1 MFHRLG
7 YAAVRYRWLII
18 AIWALALMASAPV
31 APRIASVLQ
40 PGGFTSPDLQSQ
52 RALDLLQR
60 NLRYRFTSVDIIFT
74 SNRLSVDNPRFPR
87 EANAAVAELAGWKE
101 VYQILPFTQSPQ
113 QISRDRHAAY
123 TIVFLNSDLDSAPN
137 LLAELRHRL
146 QPQPDLRTQVGG
158 SPVFYQ
164 DIQTVSER
172 DLRRAELIAFPFAI
186 LALLLVFRSVVA
198 AALPA
203 VVGGCS
209 VAVALALIF
218 ALGHV
223 TPLSIFILNITTL
236 LGLGLGVDYSL
247 FIVSRFREELP
258 RHERVADAVATAIA
272 TAGRAVFFSGVT
284 VSIGLAGLILFQ
296 FNMLRSV
303 GVGGVLVVVLSILAA
318 LTLLP
323 AVLSVLGPRIN
334 AFPVRLRWRWGRVSS
349 EKTRFKP
356 QRTGRPMPEL
366 QRSHEENAG
375 SFGLFS
381 SPAVAPRAIHAAD
394 DNRDSGLEGTGHGF
408 WHNLAALV
416 MRYPVQVF
424 VPVLA
429 VLILLGSP
437 FLRVRL
443 GAPDASI
450 LPTSVPSRQTY
461 DLLETRFNIEDTTP
475 IIIAVQANGSI
486 FAPQNVRAL
495 YAYTQQLASDPRVA
509 HVEDIVSLDPR
520 ITLPMYELLYKDPA
534 RIADPFVRQSVD
546 ALAAGNTTMVQV
558 ISRYP
563 MLDARSEAL
572 VAAIRNTLP
581 PGGMHILVDGG
592 TAGAIDYVNTLYT
605 DFPRAALIIMVVTY
619 IILFLSFRSVV
630 LPLKAIAMNILS
642 ILASYGA
649 LVYIFQE
656 GHFHRLLNFTPLG
669 YVEAS
674 IPILMFCALFGL
686 SMDYEV
692 FLLSRVKEAYDQSH
706 DNTAG
711 VAMGLERSG
720 RIVTSAAL
728 IVVVVS
734 SSFIAADMIL
744 VKAIGLGM
752 ALAVFLDATLVRGL
766 LVPATMRLLGSVNW
780 WLPRP
785 LARILPGRPRLAPA
799 PGVDLRDPQANALA
813 DSGSWPCG

>member
-1 MFHRLG
+1 MFNRLG
-7 YAAVRYRWLII
+7 YAVVRYRWLII
-18 AIWALALMASAPV
+18 AIWAIALLASAPA

-52 RALDLLQR
+52 QALDVLQR
-60 NLRYRFTSVDIIFT
+60 NLNARFTSLEIIFT
-74 SNRLSVDNPRFPR
+74 SNRLAVSDPRFQR
-87 EANAAVAELAGWKE
+87 EANAALANLGNWKE
-101 VYQILPFTQSPQ
+101 VYRILPFTTNPE
-113 QISRDRHAAY
+113 QIARDGHAAY
-123 TIVFLNSDLDSAPN
+123 SVVFLNSDPDSAPN
-137 LLAELRHRL
+137 LLAELRHRIRS
-146 QPQPDLRTQVGG
+146 QPDMQIQVGG
-158 SPVFYQ
+158 GPVFYQ
-164 DIQTVSER
+164 DIQIVSEH

-198 AALPA
+198 ALLPA
-203 VVGGCS
+203 IVGGCS

-218 ALGHV
+218 ALGHI

-258 RHERVADAVATAIA
+258 RHARVADAVVVSIA
-272 TAGRAVFFSGVT
+272 TAGRAVFFSGMT
-284 VSIGLAGLILFQ
+284 VSIGLAGLVLFQ

-323 AVLSVLGPRIN
+323 AVLSVLGPRVN
-334 AFPVRLRWRWGRVSS
+334 AFPVRLWWRGSTAAMSAGPGAEGR
-349 EKTRFKP
+349 
-356 QRTGRPMPEL
+356 
-366 QRSHEENAG
+366 
-375 SFGLFS
+375 
-381 SPAVAPRAIHAAD
+381 
-394 DNRDSGLEGTGHGF
+394 GF
-408 WHNLAALV
+408 WHGLASFV

-429 VLILLGSP
+429 VLVLLGLP
-437 FLRVRL
+437 FLNVRL

-461 DLLETRFNIEDTTP
+461 DLLQTRFNANDTTP
-475 IIIAVQANGSI
+475 IIVAVQADGSI
-486 FAPQNVRAL
+486 FAPQNVQAL
-495 YAYTQQLASDPRVA
+495 YQYVQQLASDSRVER
-509 HVEDIVSLDPR
+509 VSSIVSLDPR
-520 ITLPMYELLYKDPA
+520 ITLPMYEQLYHDPA

-546 ALAAGNTTMVQV
+546 LLARGNTTMVQV
-558 ISRYP
+558 ISRYA
-563 MLDARSEAL
+563 MLDPRSEAL
-572 VAAIRNTLP
+572 VEAIRNTPP
-581 PGGMHILVDGG
+581 PGGLHILVDGG
-592 TAGAIDYVNTLYT
+592 TAGAIDYVNTLYS
-605 DFPRAALIIMVVTY
+605 DFPRAVLIIMAVTY
-619 IILFLSFRSVV
+619 LVLLLSFRSVV

-656 GHFHRLLNFTPLG
+656 GHFHGLLNFTPLG

-692 FLLSRVKEAYDQSH
+692 FLLSRVKETYDQTR
-706 DNTAG
+706 DNTYS

-780 WLPRP
+780 WLPGP
-785 LARILPGRPRLAPA
+785 LARMLPGRPHPLPA
-799 PGVDLRDPQANALA
+799 SGVDLLESSPGVTA
-813 DSGSWPCG
+813 DSGSHP